1 LLGFCL
7 KEFLVNPIG
16 YLMKITMY
24 NILINYTRML
34 FRAVLKGD
42 VVITEESKTIWNMFK
57 NMTVI
62 D

>member
-1 LLGFCL
+1 
-7 KEFLVNPIG
+7 
-16 YLMKITMY
+16 
-24 NILINYTRML
+24 ML

-42 VVITEESKTIWNMFK
+42 VVNTEESKTIWNMFK

>member
-1 LLGFCL
+1 MSSSSFYVIVIFLLD
-7 KEFLVNPIG
+7 FLCHIH
-16 YLMKITMY
+16 KIIIVTDK
-24 NILINYTRML
+24 LLML

-42 VVITEESKTIWNMFK
+42 VITEESNSIWNIFK

>member
-1 LLGFCL
+1 
-7 KEFLVNPIG
+7 
-16 YLMKITMY
+16 MSY
-24 NILINYTRML
+24 N

-42 VVITEESKTIWNMFK
+42 VITEESNKTIWNLFK